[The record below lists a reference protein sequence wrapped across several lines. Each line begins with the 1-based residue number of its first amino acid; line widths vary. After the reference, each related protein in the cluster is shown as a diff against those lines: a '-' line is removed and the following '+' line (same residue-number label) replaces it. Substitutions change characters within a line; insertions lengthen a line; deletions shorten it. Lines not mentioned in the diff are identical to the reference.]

1 MTAFNSYL
9 IEDGVR
15 IELIELK
22 EELDDLLVERPDL
35 KRGIELVKLC
45 LDNKIHPV
53 QFANALKFQC
63 NLTASV
69 QDNYRSELEQDR
81 ASSRESFKNGC

>member
-1 MTAFNSYL
+1 MTTFNSYF

-35 KRGIELVKLC
+35 KSGIELVKLC
-45 LDNKIHPV
+45 LDNKIHPEHV
-53 QFANALKFQC
+53 ASALRTYCSITPSERNQI
-63 NLTASV
+63 
-69 QDNYRSELEQDR
+69 RSELEQDQT
-81 ASSRESFKNGC
+81 SRGESLKNGC